1 MNEKVT
7 FQKSMLLVDE
17 IDVKRYTQNLF
28 ISDALGRVLAEDIV
42 AKSSSPQ
49 VPTSGMDGY
58 AIKHSDIDK
67 ELSIVDINPAGNG
80 EITPLEKNSTIKT
93 MTGALMPAGA
103 DTLVPI
109 ENVKTLN
116 GKIKIIDSVP
126 KGYAVRE
133 IGENYKCDEV
143 LITRGTTID
152 FAEIGVLASLNI
164 PQVKVYTKPTVAILS
179 TGSEILDIG
188 EVQRSLAQ
196 IRSSN
201 HLTIEAIA
209 KKYGANTNQLGIVS
223 DNYDE
228 IKESILHALES
239 SDIVVTTGGVS
250 VGDFDFVKDI
260 IRKEIGAE
268 IIFKGVKI
276 KPGQHIVLAQK
287 DNKFIIGLPGFAY
300 SSSVTAILYMLP
312 LIRKFQN
319 SDKPIQRVKAK
330 LLTKVENY
338 TSKMVYRAC
347 NLEYSNGQYFADL
360 DGKRDGTSAILT
372 NLIGGCNLM
381 MLDVDDEIKDVG
393 DEVEVLIV

>member
-300 SSSVTAILYMLP
+300 SSTVTAILYMLP

-319 SDKPIQRVKAK
+319 SDKPLQRLKAK